1 MSRVCVGVPVTLWQ
15 DVPALSYQLQAVI
28 TDCAL
33 LHVFSGSVISMISI
47 LHSLLLLL
55 LLLADVDNHTCGR
68 TDINTALLF
77 LLCLLLLTGSR
88 QVCSSRQR
96 PWRPWRGNGQG
107 WRSWRRRFQGR
118 EGWAWRQGRAGR
130 PFWWRQGPR
139 QALNWICS
147 VLCSLCDKQSGVWC
161 ARVGCSDVPLV
172 GLVAVVM

>member
-1 MSRVCVGVPVTLWQ
+1 MSRVCVGVLVTWWQ
-15 DVPALSYQLQAVI
+15 DVPALSCQLQAVI

-33 LHVFSGSVISMISI
+33 LHVFSGSVISLIGI

-55 LLLADVDNHTCGR
+55 LLLADVDNNTCGR

-96 PWRPWRGNGQG
+96 PWRPWRGKGQG
-107 WRSWRRRFQGR
+107 WRSWRRRFQGWSWRRRFQGR

-139 QALNWICS
+139 
-147 VLCSLCDKQSGVWC
+147 
-161 ARVGCSDVPLV
+161 
-172 GLVAVVM
+172 